1 MKNATTMIA
10 SMPTNYAASNRH
22 SNPTPTSSLNQT
34 NQTTSSI
41 YNTMSN
47 LSEALAAAIST
58 STLVSPSGVAVKK
71 GQAAN
76 PNPNPNPNPSNS
88 SRTQTYYQHHNLLN
102 AAAFAAQQQQRLV
115 QNLNIASKSSRFLS
129 STNNSSNNSS
139 NQIYSSNSIHPPGR
153 VMSSMNST
161 IYPHKS
167 IVMARHGETMNVKD
181 R

>member
-10 SMPTNYAASNRH
+10 SMPTNYAAASNRH

-58 STLVSPSGVAVKK
+58 STLVSPSAVGVKK
-71 GQAAN
+71 GSAAN
-76 PNPNPNPNPSNS
+76 P

-102 AAAFAAQQQQRLV
+102 GAAAAAFAAQQQQRLV

-129 STNNSSNNSS
+129 STNSSSNNSS

>member
-58 STLVSPSGVAVKK
+58 STLVSPSGVGVKK
-71 GQAAN
+71 GSAAN
-76 PNPNPNPNPSNS
+76 P

-102 AAAFAAQQQQRLV
+102 GAAAAAFAAQQQQRLV

-129 STNNSSNNSS
+129 STNSSSNNSS

>member
-71 GQAAN
+71 GQAA
-76 PNPNPNPNPSNS
+76 NPNPNPNPSNS